1 MTTTAGVARSQRE
14 SAAIAV
20 FGTWMICGL
29 FLDGW
34 AHDTDRPET
43 FFSPWHGILYSGFA
57 AAVVWFAWDGWRT
70 KREATSVVDAGPADR
85 VVTVGLITF
94 IVGAVGD
101 GLWHEIF
108 GIEVDLE
115 ALVSPSHLALLIG
128 GFLMVSSPVRIAAAN
143 PTYDGTTWR
152 KWFPQGVTLTLS
164 AALVLFFTQ
173 YLSVFEF
180 IAYRPHD
187 GSDLNEFR
195 AVADLA
201 AILATNAILVIP
213 MLFVLWRWRTP
224 FGAFTLLFGACG
236 LLLSGL
242 EGFDLVEL
250 VIAFAIGGLV
260 ADVAVARN
268 AKPIVVASAASLTM
282 WLAYFA
288 VADRSYG
295 VAWSPELWAGAVVLA
310 TASSALLSFLTKPA
324 IQALSPRSAD
334 ASAD

>member
-1 MTTTAGVARSQRE
+1 MTTTTGVARSQRE

-20 FGTWMICGL
+20 FGAWMISGL

-57 AAVVWFAWDGWRT
+57 AAVVWFAWDGWRA

-85 VVTVGLITF
+85 VVTIGLITF
-94 IVGAVGD
+94 IIGAVGD

-128 GFLMVSSPVRIAAAN
+128 GFLMVSSPVRLAAAD

-152 KWFPQGVTLTLS
+152 KWFPQGVTLMLS
-164 AALVLFFTQ
+164 TALVLFFTQ
-173 YLSVFEF
+173 YLSVFET
-180 IAYRPHD
+180 IAALPHN

-242 EGFDLVEL
+242 EGFELVEL
-250 VIAFAIGGLV
+250 VIAFAFGGLIADIV
-260 ADVAVARN
+260 AARNRNPLAVA
-268 AKPIVVASAASLTM
+268 AVASWAM
-282 WLAYFA
+282 WLVFFA
-288 VADRSYG
+288 IADASYG
-295 VAWSPELWAGAVVLA
+295 IEWSPELWAGAVVLA
-310 TASSALLSFLTKPA
+310 TASSALLAALTKPPVPVPS
-324 IQALSPRSAD
+324 LRSAD
-334 ASAD
+334 ASAG